1 MKIDPVS
8 SNFMPIGQPRGLA
21 QSNQPASK
29 ESPVEGTK
37 PTQSGQPMDGCGNS
51 LSTKDMVQL
60 VMAVQM
66 IEKLNEITSDIID
79 KYLK

>member
-1 MKIDPVS
+1 
-8 SNFMPIGQPRGLA
+8 
-21 QSNQPASK
+21 
-29 ESPVEGTK
+29 
-37 PTQSGQPMDGCGNS
+37 MDGCGNS